1 MARRR
6 GEGGADADYQA
17 AAKAAWQPA
26 DPAATKTAYDTL
38 NDELLKGLFLVEI
51 GVVFRQWV
59 ASERAQGI
67 GWTKRSEI
75 TLTDAYK
82 PTV

>member
-1 MARRR
+1 
-6 GEGGADADYQA
+6 
-17 AAKAAWQPA
+17 
-26 DPAATKTAYDTL
+26 
-38 NDELLKGLFLVEI
+38 LKGLFLVEI